1 MIGQSVIN
9 VKSGG
14 SGRLSTLVAGLFL
27 IVLIIVFGDVVARIP
42 MAALVGVMILVAVGT
57 FDWRSLRDLP
67 RIPLSD
73 AAILLATVAIVVHT
87 LDLAKGVIAGVV
99 PAALVFG
106 YRVSRISATSV
117 VREDGVKVYTVTGQL
132 FFGTMAAFVDLF
144 AYDDGPD
151 DVRIDP
157 GRSHVGDQ
165 SAVTAIA
172 KVRGKYRQQGTS
184 VDVTGLNPESQR
196 TLDTGFS

>member
-73 AAILLATVAIVVHT
+73 AAILLATFSISIG
-87 LDLAKGVIAGVV
+87 LLN
-99 PAALVFG
+99 AA
-106 YRVSRISATSV
+106 SIS
-117 VREDGVKVYTVTGQL
+117 Y
-132 FFGTMAAFVDLF
+132 
-144 AYDDGPD
+144 
-151 DVRIDP
+151 
-157 GRSHVGDQ
+157 
-165 SAVTAIA
+165 
-172 KVRGKYRQQGTS
+172 
-184 VDVTGLNPESQR
+184 
-196 TLDTGFS
+196 